1 MRPESRNPLLGTG
14 LVLLA
19 AGLWGTLGTVYRLG
33 IDQFGLTP
41 VTVVFYRAFFTFVI
55 VAVALLV
62 RRKARVLL
70 PGRDLLLLALYGLLG
85 VTCFF
90 LFYIYAVVLTGVTT
104 AVVLLYT
111 APAIV
116 ASLAWRFFGEPL
128 GGRTLLALGL
138 AFGGSALVA
147 GAYDPARLEVNA
159 PGILCGLGAG
169 FTYALY
175 SIFGKIVIRRGI
187 GTGPMMFWMFGVGSV
202 GLALAQPPAR
212 LLDPGNQPLAW
223 AVLALVA
230 LGPTLGA
237 LAAYTAALRHLDA
250 GPASII
256 ATFEPLVAATLAVAV
271 LHETLTPPQLL
282 GGACIVAGVVVLRLP
297 VRRRAALSGSR

>member
-1 MRPESRNPLLGTG
+1 MGQETHNPLLGTG

-33 IDQFGLTP
+33 IDQFGLSP
-41 VTVVFYRAFFTFVI
+41 VTVVFYRAFFTF
-55 VAVALLV
+55 LLV
-62 RRKARVLL
+62 AGILVVRRPVWLIPAR
-70 PGRDLLLLALYGLLG
+70 RDLVLLALYGGLG
-85 VTCFF
+85 VTCFY

-111 APAIV
+111 APAFV
-116 ASLAWRFFGEPL
+116 SVLAWRLLGESL
-128 GGRTLLALGL
+128 GGRKLLALAL
-138 AFGGSALVA
+138 AFGGSALVV

-187 GTGPMMFWMFGVGSV
+187 ETGPMMFWMFGVGSI
-202 GLALAQPPAR
+202 GLALAQPPTR
-212 LLDPGNQPLAW
+212 LLEPGSQLPAW
-223 AVLALVA
+223 GLLLLVA

-237 LAAYTAALRHLDA
+237 LVAYTAALRHLDA

-256 ATFEPLVAATLAVAV
+256 ATFEPLVAATLAVVV

-282 GGACIVAGVVVLRLP
+282 GGAAIIAGVLVLRLP
-297 VRRRAALSGSR
+297 IRRPAPLSGSR

>member
-1 MRPESRNPLLGTG
+1 MGHETRNPVLGTG

-33 IDQFGLTP
+33 IDQFGLSP
-41 VTVVFYRAFFTFVI
+41 VTVVFYRAFFTF
-55 VAVALLV
+55 LLV
-62 RRKARVLL
+62 AGMLMVRRPARLI
-70 PGRDLLLLALYGLLG
+70 PARRDFVLLALYGGLG
-85 VTCFF
+85 VTCFY

-111 APAIV
+111 APAFV
-116 ASLAWRFFGEPL
+116 SVLAWRLLGESL
-128 GGRTLLALGL
+128 DGRKLLALAL
-138 AFGGSALVA
+138 AFGGSVLVA

-187 GTGPMMFWMFGVGSV
+187 ETGPMMFWMFGVGSI

-212 LLDPGNQPLAW
+212 LLEPGSQLPAW
-223 AVLALVA
+223 GLLLLVA

-237 LAAYTAALRHLDA
+237 LFAYTAALRHLDA

-256 ATFEPLVAATLAVAV
+256 ATFEPLVAATLAVVV

-282 GGACIVAGVVVLRLP
+282 GGAAIIAGVLVLRLP
-297 VRRRAALSGSR
+297 IRRPAPLSGSR